1 MELRECNRERKE
13 KEKERGVSESILSS
27 FFPLPKLLPPSSLFL
42 RLSDARAFCL
52 ACSAPRGSRFCCSG
66 TSRSHC
72 RRRRSGPEA
81 ELHADSSFDVDVAA
95 AACCRVPL
103 PATPLRPC
111 LCFLLL
117 FLFLPG
123 AGAAA
128 VSSSRPP
135 QPGRLR
141 RRQQRRGRPRVRGP
155 QSPAA
160 VLVRHAS
167 ECFFRSVNSMAA
179 TISSNELFFF
189 FFFSTSTPLFL
200 SPFISSSSSF
210 PRTKK
215 KTHTKGALRL
225 RHAMPRGDLPLPL
238 PPRRAPLRAQ
248 INSLA
253 RMPHLG
259 RHSPF

>member
-155 QSPAA
+155 QS
-160 VLVRHAS
+160 
-167 ECFFRSVNSMAA
+167 
-179 TISSNELFFF
+179 LFFF
-189 FFFSTSTPLFL
+189 PSHQKKNPHQRSAPSSPRDASWRPASPSTAEACP
-200 SPFISSSSSF
+200 
-210 PRTKK
+210 
-215 KTHTKGALRL
+215 
-225 RHAMPRGDLPLPL
+225 
-238 PPRRAPLRAQ
+238 PPRPNQLSRSHASPRAALSFLKMRSSCSLRG
-248 INSLA
+248 SD
-253 RMPHLG
+253 
-259 RHSPF
+259 